1 MKSRKGCGPYNL
13 GAPKSPAG
21 YSSPM
26 KQTKKPVNPN
36 LSESESKLLD
46 TDVLSDARAQKLQGL
61 RGSKFTNMREQMQKE
76 QRAAD
81 STYIVNN
88 RTIREGQKVGRG
100 MGGAA
105 TLNEGSSRPSN
116 FRRNK
121 RGNIEKY

>member
-13 GAPKSPAG
+13 GAPKSAAK

-26 KQTKKPVNPN
+26 KQTKVDPN
-36 LSESESKLLD
+36 LSESERKLLD

-61 RGSKFTNMREQMQKE
+61 KGKKFMNMREKLQKE

-88 RTIREGQKVGRG
+88 RTIRTGQQVGRG
-100 MGGAA
+100 MSGTA
-105 TLNEGSSRPSN
+105 TLNEGTSRPSK
-116 FRRNK
+116 FRRGK

>member
-13 GAPKSPAG
+13 GAPKSAAK

-26 KQTKKPVNPN
+26 KQTKVDPN

-46 TDVLSDARAQKLQGL
+46 TDILSDARAQQLAKVRGKKFADMSQKL
-61 RGSKFTNMREQMQKE
+61 RKE

-88 RTIREGQKVGRG
+88 RTIRTGQQVGRG
-100 MGGAA
+100 MSGAV
-105 TLNEGSSRPSN
+105 TLDEGTTRPSK
-116 FRRNK
+116 FRRGK
-121 RGNIEKY
+121 RGDIEKY

>member
-13 GAPKSPAG
+13 GAPKSAAK

-26 KQTKKPVNPN
+26 KQTKVDPN

-46 TDVLSDARAQKLQGL
+46 TDILSDARAQKLQSLKGK
-61 RGSKFTNMREQMQKE
+61 KFMDMREKLQKE

-88 RTIREGQKVGRG
+88 RTIRTAQNVGRG
-100 MGGAA
+100 MSGSA
-105 TLNEGSSRPSN
+105 TLDEGTSRPSN
-116 FRRNK
+116 FRRGK